1 MKFGALYSYWGH
13 EWKCDYIE
21 TAKRMHACGCE
32 VLEVG
37 APHLL
42 EMTDD
47 QLKELKT
54 TCDELEMEITSNI
67 GPSKEYDLASED
79 PAVRANGVKYLTDI
93 LRAMKKIG
101 SKSLVGAMYSYWPCK
116 DFKYDDKEGAWER
129 SIQGMKEVAK
139 VAEELDIEC
148 CLEVL
153 NRFETYIMTSCE
165 EAVEY
170 CKRVGSKN
178 VNILLD
184 TFHMNIEEDDIEQSI
199 EKAADYIGY
208 FHVSEPNRKVP
219 NTCAHIN
226 WKAIGN
232 ALKKT
237 GYDGAVVLEPFYK
250 FGGEQGHNM
259 RMWRNLDKDLSMEN
273 RLRIAAQGIEY
284 IKTQFEE
291 GKNAK

>member
-42 EMTDD
+42 DMTDE
-47 QLKELKT
+47 QLKELKD
-54 TCDELEMEITSNI
+54 TCDGLGMEITSNI
-67 GPSKEYDLASED
+67 GPAEEYDLASED

-93 LRAMKKIG
+93 LRAMAKIG

-116 DFKYDDKEGAWER
+116 NFKYDDKEGAWER
-129 SIQGMKEVAK
+129 SIEGMKEVAK

-153 NRFETYIMTSCE
+153 NRFETYIMTNCE

-184 TFHMNIEEDDIEQSI
+184 TFHMNIEETSFYEPVIAAGSRLRHIHMTESDRGMLGEGNVRWDDLFRGLQEI
-199 EKAADYIGY
+199 D
-208 FHVSEPNRKVP
+208 FN
-219 NTCAHIN
+219 
-226 WKAIGN
+226 GN
-232 ALKKT
+232 L
-237 GYDGAVVLEPFYK
+237 VLENFSNSVPGMAVAVSLWRPSKYNADELAKGSLAF
-250 FGGEQGHNM
+250 M
-259 RMWRNLDKDLSMEN
+259 RKMTCEH
-273 RLRIAAQGIEY
+273 Q
-284 IKTQFEE
+284 
-291 GKNAK
+291 

>member
-1 MKFGALYSYWGH
+1 
-13 EWKCDYIE
+13 
-21 TAKRMHACGCE
+21 
-32 VLEVG
+32 
-37 APHLL
+37 
-42 EMTDD
+42 
-47 QLKELKT
+47 
-54 TCDELEMEITSNI
+54 MEITSNI

-170 CKRVGSKN
+170 CKRV
-178 VNILLD
+178 
-184 TFHMNIEEDDIEQSI
+184 
-199 EKAADYIGY
+199 
-208 FHVSEPNRKVP
+208 
-219 NTCAHIN
+219 
-226 WKAIGN
+226 WK
-232 ALKKT
+232 
-237 GYDGAVVLEPFYK
+237 
-250 FGGEQGHNM
+250 
-259 RMWRNLDKDLSMEN
+259 
-273 RLRIAAQGIEY
+273 
-284 IKTQFEE
+284 
-291 GKNAK
+291 